1 MLSKEL
7 EHIISLAVN
16 EVRIRRHEFLSL
28 EHLLYAF
35 SLEGSGQQILLGC
48 GVDMDALRENL
59 EQFFAEHM
67 EMLSNADEEQDN
79 IVQTLGVQR
88 VIQRALL
95 HMQSAGKE
103 TVQVGDFLAALLEE
117 QNSFAVY
124 FLQTQGIQRLDV
136 LNAITEVSPP
146 RTGEDSQKQSFLEQ
160 FCVDLIALAR
170 AGKIDPLIGRKQEI
184 RRTIQI
190 LARRRKNN
198 PVLVGEPGVGKTAL
212 AEGLALLAAQN
223 RLPRQFEHLRI
234 FLLDM
239 GGLVAGT
246 KYRGDFEA
254 RLKGV
259 IHELEDIPSAVLVID
274 EIHTLV
280 GSGSTSGSLD
290 GANILKPALAA
301 GTLRCIG
308 STTFEEYSSTFE
320 KDRALCRRFQ
330 KIELNE
336 PSSNEALSILR
347 GLKPAYEKH
356 HQVRYLPSA
365 LKAAV
370 DLSARYINDRFLPD
384 KAIDVMDE
392 AGAMRLVDCKPKKT
406 IGKKDIERVVSMI
419 AKIPNRTLSGSR
431 RERMRDLEDRLR
443 SVVFGQDKAVS
454 ALTLAIKRS
463 SAGLGDTQ
471 KPLGAFLFTGPT
483 GVGKTELARQLA
495 SHLEIGFLR
504 FDMSEYME
512 AHAVARLIGSPP
524 GYVGFERGGLLT
536 DAVRKQ
542 PHCVLLLD
550 EIEKAHPDIFNILLQ
565 VMDHAT
571 LTDNSGR
578 QADFRHVVLLMTS
591 NAGTREMS
599 GHDIG
604 FGQNNNRADKGVQAV
619 NKLFSPEFRN
629 RLDEIIQFHPLEQNV
644 MEQIVDKFLSQ
655 LNGRLAQQKIQLEV
669 TNAAKLWL
677 TRKGFDPDFGARPL
691 ARLIQTAISDK
702 LADEILFG
710 ALRGGGNVRVDRGA
724 EKNDELV
731 FSFGQKPFSAS

>member
-35 SLEGSGQQILLGC
+35 SLEGSGQQLLLAC
-48 GVDMDALRENL
+48 GVDMDSLRREL
-59 EQFFAEHM
+59 ELFFADHI
-67 EMLSNADEEQDN
+67 EMLGANEDQDN

-95 HMQSAGKE
+95 HMQSAGKD
-103 TVQVGDFLAALLEE
+103 TVQVGDFLAAMLEE

-124 FLQTQGIQRLDV
+124 FLHIQGVQRLDV
-136 LNAITEVSPP
+136 LNYITDASAQQEKKDAKPA
-146 RTGEDSQKQSFLEQ
+146 SFLEQ
-160 FCVDLIALAR
+160 FCVDLVALAR

-184 RRTIQI
+184 RRTIQV

-198 PVLVGEPGVGKTAL
+198 PVFVGEPGVGKTAL

-223 RLPRQFEHLRI
+223 RLPRQFERTKI

-246 KYRGDFEA
+246 KYRGDFET

-259 IHELEDIPSAVLVID
+259 IRELEDIEGAILVID
-274 EIHTLV
+274 EIHTLI
-280 GSGSTSGSLD
+280 GAGSTSGSLD
-290 GANILKPALAA
+290 GSNILKPALAA

-308 STTFEEYSSTFE
+308 STTFEEYTNSFE
-320 KDRALCRRFQ
+320 KDRALSRRFQ
-330 KIELNE
+330 KIELAE
-336 PSSNEALSILR
+336 PSQDEALSILQ
-347 GLKPAYEKH
+347 GLKPAYEQH
-356 HQVRYLPSA
+356 HQVRYQPSA

-370 DLSARYINDRFLPD
+370 ELSARYINDRFLPD

-392 AGAMRLVDCKPKKT
+392 AGAMCFVDCKQKKT
-406 IGKKDIERVVSMI
+406 IGKKDVERIVSMI
-419 AKIPNRTLSGSR
+419 AKIPNRTLSSSR
-431 RERMRDLEDRLR
+431 RQRMRDLEDRLR
-443 SVVFGQDKAVS
+443 AVVFGQDKAVS
-454 ALTLAIKRS
+454 ALSLAIKRS
-463 SAGLGDTQ
+463 SAGLGDPQ

-483 GVGKTELARQLA
+483 GVGKTELAKQLA

-512 AHAVARLIGSPP
+512 AHTVARLIGSPP
-524 GYVGFERGGLLT
+524 GYVGFEQGGLLT

-571 LTDNSGR
+571 LTDNNGR

-599 GHDIG
+599 GRDIG
-604 FGQNNNRADKGVQAV
+604 FGGDNNRADKGMQAV
-619 NKLFSPEFRN
+619 NKLFSPEFRG
-629 RLDEIIQFHPLEQNV
+629 RLDEIIQFHPLEHNV
-644 MEQIVDKFLSQ
+644 MEQIVDKFLNQ
-655 LNGRLAQQKIQLEV
+655 LNERLLPQKIQLEV
-669 TNAAKLWL
+669 SAAAKAWL

-710 ALRGGGNVRVDRGA
+710 RLQAGGKVRADRGA
-724 EKNDELV
+724 ETSDELV
-731 FSFGQKPFSAS
+731 FSFEQEPLSKS

>member
-35 SLEGSGQQILLGC
+35 SLEGSGQQLLLAC
-48 GVDMDALRENL
+48 GVDMDSLRGEL
-59 EQFFAEHM
+59 ELFFADHI
-67 EMLSNADEEQDN
+67 EMLGANEDQDN

-95 HMQSAGKE
+95 HMQSAGKD
-103 TVQVGDFLAALLEE
+103 TVQVGDFLAAMLEE

-124 FLQTQGIQRLDV
+124 FLHIQGVQRLDV
-136 LNAITEVSPP
+136 LNYITDASAQQEKKDAKPA
-146 RTGEDSQKQSFLEQ
+146 SFLEQ
-160 FCVDLIALAR
+160 FCVDLVALAR

-184 RRTIQI
+184 RRTIQV

-198 PVLVGEPGVGKTAL
+198 PVFVGEPGVGKTAL

-223 RLPRQFEHLRI
+223 RLPRQFERTKI

-246 KYRGDFEA
+246 KYRGDFET

-259 IHELEDIPSAVLVID
+259 IRELEDIEGAILVID
-274 EIHTLV
+274 EIHTLI
-280 GSGSTSGSLD
+280 GAGSTSGSLD
-290 GANILKPALAA
+290 GSNILKPALAA

-308 STTFEEYSSTFE
+308 STTFEEYTNSFE
-320 KDRALCRRFQ
+320 KDRALSRRFQ
-330 KIELNE
+330 KIELAE
-336 PSSNEALSILR
+336 PSQDEALSILQ
-347 GLKPAYEKH
+347 GLKPAYEQH
-356 HQVRYLPSA
+356 HQVRYQPSA

-370 DLSARYINDRFLPD
+370 ELSARYINDRFLPD

-392 AGAMRLVDCKPKKT
+392 AGAMCFVDCKQKKN
-406 IGKKDIERVVSMI
+406 IGKKDVERIVSMI
-419 AKIPNRTLSGSR
+419 AKIPNRTLSSSR
-431 RERMRDLEDRLR
+431 RQRMRDLEDRLR
-443 SVVFGQDKAVS
+443 AVVFGQDKAVS
-454 ALTLAIKRS
+454 ALSLAIKRS
-463 SAGLGDTQ
+463 SAGLGDPQ

-483 GVGKTELARQLA
+483 GVGKTELAKQLA

-512 AHAVARLIGSPP
+512 AHTVARLIGSPP
-524 GYVGFERGGLLT
+524 GYVGFEQGGLLT

-571 LTDNSGR
+571 LTDNNGR

-599 GHDIG
+599 GRDIG
-604 FGQNNNRADKGVQAV
+604 FGGDNNRADKGMQAV
-619 NKLFSPEFRN
+619 NKLFSPEFRG
-629 RLDEIIQFHPLEQNV
+629 RLDEIIQFHPLEHNV
-644 MEQIVDKFLSQ
+644 MEQIVDKFLNQ
-655 LNGRLAQQKIQLEV
+655 LNERLLPQKIQLEV
-669 TNAAKLWL
+669 SAAAKAWL
-677 TRKGFDPDFGARPL
+677 TGKGFDPDFGARPL

-710 ALRGGGNVRVDRGA
+710 RLQAGGKVRADRGA
-724 EKNDELV
+724 ETSDELV
-731 FSFGQKPFSAS
+731 FSFEQEPLSKS

>member
-35 SLEGSGQQILLGC
+35 SLEGSGQQLLLAC
-48 GVDMDALRENL
+48 GVDMDSLRREL
-59 EQFFAEHM
+59 ELFFADHI
-67 EMLSNADEEQDN
+67 EMLGANEDQDN

-95 HMQSAGKE
+95 HMQSAGKD
-103 TVQVGDFLAALLEE
+103 TVQVGDFLAAMLEE

-124 FLQTQGIQRLDV
+124 FLHIQGVQRLDV
-136 LNAITEVSPP
+136 LNYITDASAQQEKKDAKPA
-146 RTGEDSQKQSFLEQ
+146 SFLEQ
-160 FCVDLIALAR
+160 FCVDLVALAR

-184 RRTIQI
+184 RRTIQV

-198 PVLVGEPGVGKTAL
+198 PVFVGEPGVGKTAL

-223 RLPRQFEHLRI
+223 RLPRQFERTKI

-246 KYRGDFEA
+246 KYRGDFET

-259 IHELEDIPSAVLVID
+259 IRELEDIEGAILVID
-274 EIHTLV
+274 EIHTLI
-280 GSGSTSGSLD
+280 GAGSTSGSLD
-290 GANILKPALAA
+290 GSNILKPALAA

-308 STTFEEYSSTFE
+308 STTFEEYTNSFE
-320 KDRALCRRFQ
+320 KDRALSRRFQ
-330 KIELNE
+330 KIELAE
-336 PSSNEALSILR
+336 PSQDEALSILQ
-347 GLKPAYEKH
+347 GLKPAYEQH
-356 HQVRYLPSA
+356 HQVRYQPSA

-370 DLSARYINDRFLPD
+370 ELSARYINDRFLPD

-392 AGAMRLVDCKPKKT
+392 AGAMCFVDCKQKKT
-406 IGKKDIERVVSMI
+406 IGKKDVERIVSMI
-419 AKIPNRTLSGSR
+419 AKIPNRTLSSSR
-431 RERMRDLEDRLR
+431 RQRMRDLEDRLR
-443 SVVFGQDKAVS
+443 AVVFGQDKAVS
-454 ALTLAIKRS
+454 ALNLAIKRS
-463 SAGLGDTQ
+463 SAGLGDPQ

-483 GVGKTELARQLA
+483 GVGKTELAKQLA

-512 AHAVARLIGSPP
+512 AHTVARLIGSPP
-524 GYVGFERGGLLT
+524 GYVGFEQGGLLT

-571 LTDNSGR
+571 LTDNNGR

-599 GHDIG
+599 GRDIG
-604 FGQNNNRADKGVQAV
+604 FGGDNNRADKGMQAV
-619 NKLFSPEFRN
+619 NKLFSPEFRG
-629 RLDEIIQFHPLEQNV
+629 RLDEIIQFHPLEHNV
-644 MEQIVDKFLSQ
+644 MEQIVDKFLNQ
-655 LNGRLAQQKIQLEV
+655 LNERLLPQKIQLEV
-669 TNAAKLWL
+669 SAAAKAWL

-710 ALRGGGNVRVDRGA
+710 RLQAGGKVRADRGA
-724 EKNDELV
+724 ETSDELV
-731 FSFGQKPFSAS
+731 FSFEQEPLSKS